1 MTTIDTDVDTATTL
15 LDQPLPG
22 AARLRGNPQSFL
34 LKSKFLVFN
43 GTAFAALGGAW
54 LAGWV
59 DQVIKADGS
68 GMGFVVAGTFATGL
82 ALSGWRLW
90 KIAGEMDRLKDGHGR
105 VRRFASERALELK
118 LFAKISPIRHIA
130 NSIMLMG
137 LIGTVLGL
145 IHGLQGVKGAT
156 IGDASAAAQVI
167 GGLIGG
173 MGTALTLSLLALVF
187 SLWLN
192 SNFQLLRTAT
202 ANLAAEIIE
211 RARS

>member
-1 MTTIDTDVDTATTL
+1 MTSIDTDVDTATAL
-15 LDQPLPG
+15 LDQPLAG
-22 AARLRGNPQSFL
+22 AGLMRDNPQSFL

-43 GTAFAALGGAW
+43 GTAMAGLGAAW

-59 DQVIKADGS
+59 DQVMKADQS
-68 GMGFVVAGTFATGL
+68 GMAWLVAGTFVAGL
-82 ALSGWRLW
+82 VLSGWRLW
-90 KIAGEMDRLKDGHGR
+90 KIAGEMDRLKSGHGR
-105 VRRFASERALELK
+105 VQRFASERALELK
-118 LFAKISPIRHIA
+118 LFAKISNVRHIA

-137 LIGTVLGL
+137 LMGTVLGL
-145 IHGLQGVKGAT
+145 IHGLHSVKGSS
-156 IGDASAAAQVI
+156 IGDAGAAAQVI

-173 MGTALTLSLLALVF
+173 MGTALYLSLVALVL

-211 RARS
+211 RART